1 MRSRWPLQAQGR
13 EPPDSRRLPPA
24 NPGASVF
31 PADFCRFAEMFPN
44 FAEEYLYPKQTHS
57 DSSAQTPL
65 APTPNGFCADFS
77 PENSDIGRKPFR
89 KKLD

>member
-1 MRSRWPLQAQGR
+1 
-13 EPPDSRRLPPA
+13 
-24 NPGASVF
+24 
-31 PADFCRFAEMFPN
+31 MFPN
-44 FAEEYLYPKQTHS
+44 FAEEFLYPKQTHS
-57 DSSAQTPL
+57 DSSARTPL